1 MGQRGVSTARTRY
14 KHGCFGAWTVVLTD
28 VSTDWLHSRAQVVD
42 CQTLNCCMRQS
53 SGECIATWLA
63 RSLVPAAHKQL
74 RPSVGIAIMSLTHL
88 QQHGV
93 VKRLSQLLACLQGPL
108 LTALLLLTLLH
119 LLTLTLLSLWLDL

>member
-1 MGQRGVSTARTRY
+1 MDGVEWQTANRYTAAWDCRPQQST
-14 KHGCFGAWTVVLTD
+14 WP
-28 VSTDWLHSRAQVVD
+28 SRSP
-42 CQTLNCCMRQS
+42 T
-53 SGECIATWLA
+53 
-63 RSLVPAAHKQL
+63 PAANKQH
-74 RPSVGIAIMSLTHL
+74 RPRLGLVIKALTHL